1 MEKAYF
7 FPRLLAYIL
16 DIIIVSFAVS
26 IIGLVIPVS
35 DNYETIQKDATEL
48 QEKYINEEINMEE
61 FVRQY
66 ALITYD
72 LDYASVPSYIL
83 EITCVILYFIVFQF
97 YQNGQ
102 TFGKKIM
109 NIRIVSASERKLT
122 INDYIYRAMV
132 LNSVLVNLLI
142 VIFVLF
148 MKRDYYFYVSYPLQI
163 IQMIIS
169 FITIFMVLFRKDGR
183 GLHDLVGNTK
193 VVMDK

>member
-26 IIGLVIPVS
+26 II
-35 DNYETIQKDATEL
+35 
-48 QEKYINEEINMEE
+48 EKYINEEINMEE